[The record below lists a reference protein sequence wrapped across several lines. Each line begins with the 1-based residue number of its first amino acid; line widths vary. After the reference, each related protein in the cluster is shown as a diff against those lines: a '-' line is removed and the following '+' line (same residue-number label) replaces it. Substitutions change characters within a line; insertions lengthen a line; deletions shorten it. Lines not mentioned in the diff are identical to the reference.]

1 MTVRTQRNEGL
12 NVHHR
17 VQKFA
22 DNVAGCEMGVE
33 EMKCRRGRLRL
44 PYIAAV
50 ELTTVEGRVIRGNL
64 RDIGLESMFAKV
76 EKRSGGDLQPG
87 DDVNVCLQVTQGQSR
102 LTIGTPGKVVRFD
115 EQGCALIFKE
125 KLKWWPLFSLFP
137 MNEQFLF
144 DVVANA

>member
-1 MTVRTQRNEGL
+1 ME
-12 NVHHR
+12 
-17 VQKFA
+17 
-22 DNVAGCEMGVE
+22 DE
-33 EMKCRRGRLRL
+33 EVKCRRGRLRL

-76 EKRSGGDLQPG
+76 EKRSGCDLHPG
-87 DDVNVCLQVTQGQSR
+87 DDVDVCLQVTQGRSR
-102 LTIGTPGKVVRFD
+102 LTIGTPGKVIRFD